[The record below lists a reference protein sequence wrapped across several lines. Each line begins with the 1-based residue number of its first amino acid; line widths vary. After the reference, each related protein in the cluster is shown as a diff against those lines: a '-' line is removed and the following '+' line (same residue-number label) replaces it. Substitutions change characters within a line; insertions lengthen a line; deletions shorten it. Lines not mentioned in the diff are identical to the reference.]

1 MIQTDNRKHE
11 RNGKESIDD
20 LSSASVI
27 YDSNQKE
34 DTQEVNLDLSGFDQD
49 VVLRPTPVWSRAT
62 AWSLMGVTVCSIVW
76 AATAEIEQVV
86 MARGQL
92 KPKGT
97 VKEIQAP
104 LSGVVREVKIKDG
117 QHIKQG
123 QTLVVFDSEASRAQL
138 QSLEKIKNTLLQEN
152 KFYRAL
158 TQASL
163 TPTLVERELL
173 KLNLPAEISAL
184 ALNRAAL
191 VAENQLFEVFL
202 GENKNISALAPE
214 EKARLD
220 TLLSELNSRAL
231 AAKWEITQWEHQLS
245 QNQARLNNARQQLR
259 EEELVLKK
267 IEQRNRQAIAKAEE
281 ILKIDQNILN
291 TLSPLAE
298 EGALAKLQLE
308 RQKQRVMSSQKEVIQ
323 LRADGEIE
331 RKKQQQQ
338 IQNRLAEIRQLEE
351 ENERIVA
358 NIRQS
363 QQKYKNAL
371 DVTRK
376 EIRERLAENLKRLA
390 DIDSQINKLI
400 LENEKK
406 IAELNGQIS
415 VAKQT
420 IKYQELKAP
429 VSGVVFDLKANPG
442 FVPKTG
448 QGETLLKI
456 VPDPGPE
463 NPLVAEVYVT
473 NKDIGFVEVGQKA
486 DVRIDA
492 FPYSEFG
499 DIKGRVYF
507 VGSDA
512 LEPNQ
517 IYNFYRFPVK
527 IDLES
532 QKLIVRGQPVDL
544 QSGMSVTVNIK
555 VREKRTVLSLFTEQF
570 TKGVE
575 TLKQVR

>member
-1 MIQTDNRKHE
+1 MVQTENRQNEK
-11 RNGKESIDD
+11 NGKGRMDD
-20 LSSASVI
+20 LSRAAVV
-27 YDSNQKE
+27 YDSNQRE
-34 DTQEVNLDLSGFDQD
+34 DTREINLDLSDFEQD
-49 VVLRPTPVWSRAT
+49 VVLKPTPVWSRAT

-86 MARGQL
+86 TARGQL

-117 QHIKQG
+117 QHVKQG
-123 QTLVVFDSEASRAQL
+123 QTLLVFDSEASQAQL

-152 KFYRAL
+152 QFYRKLVGSQVAPD
-158 TQASL
+158 S
-163 TPTLVERELL
+163 VERELS

-184 ALNRAAL
+184 ALNRVAL

-202 GENKNISALAPE
+202 GENKNTNALSPSE
-214 EKARLD
+214 RARLE
-220 TLLSELNSRAL
+220 TLLRELDSRAL
-231 AAKWEITQWEHQLS
+231 AAKWEIAQWQHQLL
-245 QNQARLNNARQQLR
+245 QNQVRLDNARQQLEEDRRVLR
-259 EEELVLKK
+259 E

-281 ILKIDQNILN
+281 ILKIDQNILD

-308 RQKQRVMSSQKEVIQ
+308 RQKQRVMSSQKELVQI
-323 LRADGEIE
+323 RADGEIE

-338 IQNRLAEIRQLEE
+338 IQNRLAEIGQLQE
-351 ENERIVA
+351 ENERILA
-358 NIRQS
+358 NIRQA
-363 QQKYKNAL
+363 QQKYQNTL
-371 DVTRK
+371 EVTRK
-376 EIRERLAENLKRLA
+376 EVRERLAENLKRLA

-415 VAKQT
+415 AAKQT

-442 FVPKTG
+442 FVPKAG
-448 QGETLLKI
+448 QGETMLKI

-473 NKDIGFVEVGQKA
+473 NRDIGFVEVGQKA
-486 DVRIDA
+486 DVRIDS

-499 DIKGRVYF
+499 DIKGTVYF

-532 QKLIVRGQPVDL
+532 QQLMAKGQPQKL

-555 VREKRTVLSLFTEQF
+555 VREKRTVLSLFTDLF
-570 TKGVE
+570 TNTVD
-575 TLKQVR
+575 TLKRVR